1 MTEGRHDGKKDAG
14 EDPAPKPGKTYSAEE
29 VADITAGFLSEEY
42 PKMVPV
48 GVLDLLRGAVETL
61 RTYIRTGK
69 GGITWKNPFA
79 QLDYEVPAPDFVVE
93 GEAEA
98 DADEGLE
105 IPELT
110 REAALDL
117 SKKIVRE
124 LMTPAFLHQYVMALV
139 TKEAAVLYHEDG
151 SVLLL
156 VQEEQVAAIPEAD
169 REAYLEKLGEGFRFP
184 PLGIKGTLDR
194 PEGKTPFAGALVF
207 GICPLTIVAHTGR
220 AFYPVM
226 VGLHFTEGD
235 PSAWS
240 EEDRQ
245 AILDAL
251 VGQIDAL
258 AAPYLKAV
266 EAKGEERPAVP
277 EPDRAVAV
285 RSADFAVAGTYTR
298 SIFGLSKHKKDMPLL
313 LDFYEPQTPLNW
325 AVGLVM
331 FSMTDEDRVRSGD
344 WQEARISDLE
354 DLVFCLIE
362 RDAPRRGDH
371 RTDILA
377 EVVKLHTKRN
387 WYYEV
392 DAVKVGRAWKKR
404 AVIGS
409 QYAIP
414 ELRLVFLD
422 TKTGKTAFPTDP
434 ALRALA
440 IPLEVKGRRVAQPDG
455 KDIPSLP
462 KGRWKLESIQWRWV
476 QSFNDDLVLSPALE
490 ESGKRKGLPK
500 KTVTGKPIRK
510 TSGLIRV
517 TRNVIDALHRLRA
530 EGRGALYASRLLVML
545 AHNLNKTESGIA
557 ADRVFRML
565 GIAEDYTDR
574 THKKPEDLVAAAVLR
589 LKQRDIGALLVGSDE
604 YPRTDPNPDRRKGPY
619 YRFIRSLDFTPRTG
633 IASKEDALAIEAEY
647 SDAVEEDTVARSQPA
662 PAAQPKTDQ
671 AVLPGMEEPPAQ
683 PIPDGSVIRAARDAA
698 GLNLRDFARRM
709 DGRDAVLHGKEAPKP
724 SFKTWSMIET
734 GQRSERSGRIPEA
747 VWNRVRDFV
756 AQHGLKA
763 GTDGS
768 LSHKGGNPVA

>member
-1 MTEGRHDGKKDAG
+1 MDMIPPLGSDGMMEGRHDGMT
-14 EDPAPKPGKTYSAEE
+14 EDGKVSAAK
-29 VADITAGFLSEEY
+29 VADIADKVFGKFYRDL
-42 PKMVPV
+42 VPLA
-48 GVLDLLRGAVETL
+48 VLDLFKGAVESL
-61 RTYIRTGK
+61 RVHIEK
-69 GGITWKNPFA
+69 GRVPGITWKNPFA
-79 QLDYEVPAPDFVVE
+79 QLDYEAAAPAEVAG
-93 GEAEA
+93 GEELLDKAAALDRLTAIFQELRKPPVIHT
-98 DADEGLE
+98 GVML
-105 IPELT
+105 ELT
-110 REAALDL
+110 REVYVLVREDGTALVHLPPALDKEVAAL
-117 SKKIVRE
+117 
-124 LMTPAFLHQYVMALV
+124 
-139 TKEAAVLYHEDG
+139 
-151 SVLLL
+151 
-156 VQEEQVAAIPEAD
+156 PEAD
-169 REAYLEKLGEGFRFP
+169 REGRLAELGAGFKFEP
-184 PLGIKGTLDR
+184 PHLAGTVDA
-194 PEGKTPFAGALVF
+194 PGGKEAFAADLVF
-207 GICPLTIVAHTGR
+207 GIRPLTVIEKTSR
-220 AFYPVM
+220 AFFPIL
-226 VGLHFTEGD
+226 VGLDFKQGD
-235 PSAWS
+235 PAAWS
-240 EEDRQ
+240 EEDRGTLWE
-245 AILDAL
+245 AILAQL
-251 VGQIDAL
+251 DAL

-266 EAKGEERPAVP
+266 EDRGEERPAVP

-325 AVGLVM
+325 AIGLVM

-604 YPRTDPNPDRRKGPY
+604 SPRTDPNPDRRKGPY

-633 IASKEDALAIEAEY
+633 IASREDALAIEAEY

-683 PIPDGSVIRAARDAA
+683 PIPDGSVIRAAREAA
-698 GLNLRDFARRM
+698 GLNPRDCARRM

>member
-1 MTEGRHDGKKDAG
+1 MTEGHKDGMTEERKHRFALGLAVKKRYWPQVEKRFRDHKTTGPDFLEVVCADEVEATLRDAEGKILTGGLVKNLKLSFPVTFAPEAPLGFRCLVAG
-14 EDPAPKPGKTYSAEE
+14 E
-29 VADITAGFLSEEY
+29 VA
-42 PKMVPV
+42 
-48 GVLDLLRGAVETL
+48 VLDMGNLTEDE
-61 RTYIRTGK
+61 
-69 GGITWKNPFA
+69 WKRLAEDMDQSNAA
-79 QLDYEVPAPDFVVE
+79 QGLTVPPAPDR
-93 GEAEA
+93 
-98 DADEGLE
+98 
-105 IPELT
+105 LT
-110 REAALDL
+110 ALQDFT
-117 SKKIVRE
+117 S
-124 LMTPAFLHQYVMALV
+124 
-139 TKEAAVLYHEDG
+139 
-151 SVLLL
+151 
-156 VQEEQVAAIPEAD
+156 
-169 REAYLEKLGEGFRFP
+169 
-184 PLGIKGTLDR
+184 
-194 PEGKTPFAGALVF
+194 
-207 GICPLTIVAHTGR
+207 GR
-220 AFYPVM
+220 A
-226 VGLHFTEGD
+226 E
-235 PSAWS
+235 
-240 EEDRQ
+240 
-245 AILDAL
+245 I
-251 VGQIDAL
+251 I
-258 AAPYLKAV
+258 K
-266 EAKGEERPAVP
+266 
-277 EPDRAVAV
+277 
-285 RSADFAVAGTYTR
+285 VAGGYVR
-298 SIFGLSKHKKDMPLL
+298 PIFGLSERKQDLPLL
-313 LDFYEPQTPLNW
+313 QEYYEPQTPLNW

-344 WQEARISDLE
+344 WQEARIADLE

-517 TRNVIDALHRLRA
+517 TRNVIDALHRLRG

-574 THKKPEDLVAAAVLR
+574 THKKPEDLVAGAVLR
-589 LKQRDIGALLVGSDE
+589 LKQQDIGALLVGSDE

-647 SDAVEEDTVARSQPA
+647 SDAVEEDARSQPA
-662 PAAQPKTDQ
+662 PVAQPKADQ

-683 PIPDGSVIRAARDAA
+683 PIPDGSVIRAAREAA
-698 GLNLRDFARRM
+698 GLNLRDFARM
-709 DGRDAVLHGKEAPKP
+709 IKGPA
-724 SFKTWSMIET
+724 FKTWSNYET
-734 GQRSERSGRIPEA
+734 GKTIRVGSIKPDAWQ
-747 VWNRVRDFV
+747 RVRDFV
-756 AQHGLKA
+756 AQHGPKAA
-763 GTDGS
+763 GTGS
-768 LSHKGGNPVA
+768 A

>member
-1 MTEGRHDGKKDAG
+1 MTPPWGNDGMTEGRKDGMTESGIAQPK
-14 EDPAPKPGKTYSAEE
+14 APKDKTLSVEE
-29 VADITAGFLSEEY
+29 VVGIFTDAFMESAYPELQFLAI
-42 PKMVPV
+42 
-48 GVLDLLRGAVETL
+48 LDLFRGAVL
-61 RTYIRTGK
+61 SLGHYLKKGK
-69 GGITWKNPFA
+69 VAGVNWKNPFA
-79 QLDYEVPAPDFVVE
+79 LLDYPVGPIPSEEVE
-93 GEAEA
+93 
-98 DADEGLE
+98 DADLE
-105 IPELT
+105 AGGKERLT
-110 REAALDL
+110 EDAALDL
-117 SKKIVRE
+117 LGRITVS
-124 LMTPAFLHQYVMALV
+124 LMTPSFLVPATMHMITREV
-139 TKEAAVLYHEDG
+139 AVA
-151 SVLLL
+151 
-156 VQEEQVAAIPEAD
+156 VAADGDARIILPPALEDEVAALPEAE
-169 REAYLEKLGEGFRFP
+169 REARLDALGAGFNFP
-184 PLGIKGTLDR
+184 PLSFTGTCTT
-194 PEGKTPFAGALVF
+194 PAGKESFTAALVF
-207 GICPLTIVAHTGR
+207 GIKPLVILEAEDR
-220 AFYPVM
+220 AFFPVL
-226 VGLHFTEGD
+226 VGLDFKEGD

-344 WQEARISDLE
+344 WQEARIADLE

-517 TRNVIDALHRLRA
+517 TRNVIDALHRLRG

-574 THKKPEDLVAAAVLR
+574 THKKPEDLVAGAVLR
-589 LKQRDIGALLVGSDE
+589 LKQQDIGALLVGSDE

-647 SDAVEEDTVARSQPA
+647 SDAVEEDARSQPA
-662 PAAQPKTDQ
+662 PVAQPKADQ

-683 PIPDGSVIRAARDAA
+683 PIPDGSVIRAAREAA
-698 GLNLRDFARRM
+698 GLNLRDFARM
-709 DGRDAVLHGKEAPKP
+709 IKGPA
-724 SFKTWSMIET
+724 FKTWSNYET
-734 GQRSERSGRIPEA
+734 GKTIRVGSIKPDAWQ
-747 VWNRVRDFV
+747 RVRDFV
-756 AQHGLKA
+756 AQHGPKAA
-763 GTDGS
+763 GTGS
-768 LSHKGGNPVA
+768 A

>member
-1 MTEGRHDGKKDAG
+1 MTARRKDGMTESGIAQPK
-14 EDPAPKPGKTYSAEE
+14 APKDKTLSVAEVVGIFTDAFKE
-29 VADITAGFLSEEY
+29 SFY
-42 PKMVPV
+42 PELHSLAI
-48 GVLDLLRGAVETL
+48 LDLFRGSVL
-61 RTYIRTGK
+61 SLGHYLKKGK
-69 GGITWKNPFA
+69 VAGVNWKNPFA
-79 QLDYEVPAPDFVVE
+79 LLDYPVGLIPSEEVEDL
-93 GEAEA
+93 
-98 DADEGLE
+98 DAVGKER
-105 IPELT
+105 LT
-110 REAALDL
+110 KDAALDL
-117 SKKIVRE
+117 LGRITVS
-124 LMTPAFLHQYVMALV
+124 LMTPDFLVPATMHGITREV
-139 TKEAAVLYHEDG
+139 AVA
-151 SVLLL
+151 
-156 VQEEQVAAIPEAD
+156 VAADGDARIILPPALEDEVAALPEAEQED
-169 REAYLEKLGEGFRFP
+169 RLDALGAGFDLP
-184 PLGIKGTLDR
+184 PLSFTGTCTT
-194 PEGKTPFAGALVF
+194 PAGKESFTAALVF
-207 GICPLTIVAHTGR
+207 GIKPLVILEAEDR
-220 AFYPVM
+220 AFFQVM
-226 VGLHFTEGD
+226 VGLDFKEGD

-756 AQHGLKA
+756 AQHGPKA
-763 GTDGS
+763 DLSHDGS
-768 LSHKGGNPVA
+768 ESVT